1 MEIIDKIKNDK
12 YYNSLLENGK
22 SVEEIFKSGFFEDS
36 TTESYDLKSSL
47 RYLCT
52 PISMIEKDYSAIF
65 IMTGSFAPYHDG
77 HHSLMKAAQKYLINL
92 GYKNVYGYVAP
103 DSDQYV
109 IDKKIKDSA
118 YSAENRIACIQEFIK
133 DSPFRVDPWM
143 ALFRKEDINFTEY
156 VTRME
161 LYIEYYLGVKIPIY
175 FICGGDNA
183 NFWRAFEFQ
192 GRCLVFDRKCQNS
205 KFRSEKTY
213 FKETQIENNR
223 IHFIDFDHS
232 ESSTNVRENSF
243 SFKEKAHML
252 QVRYQSNSSIS
263 GNPEKLE
270 DNITN
275 LLSQN
280 FQFSYPTD
288 ISYQLKIMSYN
299 FFLHRNKNLIS
310 LDSQIDLRYNLRVS
324 RVYEIFGLNK
334 LYYTVDESKSKLP
347 ADLDAEYT
355 LFDDDVMTCGTMF
368 WAKDYLRDKGYK
380 ISEKHLSF
388 IESKISGDTEILDA
402 RDFVIGGVNNGL
414 MVELPNKKIS
424 RVPYIYPFVSCN
436 IRGSIKDGI
445 KFSIEVFKLNM
456 NSVDKDTYIN
466 KSSEQYEF
474 WKSINME
481 ELPIKMICQ
490 HWIKELKKLL

>member
-12 YYNSLLENGK
+12 FYNSLLENGK
-22 SVEEIFKSGFFEDS
+22 SVEEIFEAGFFEDS
-36 TTESYDLKSSL
+36 STESYDLKTSL
-47 RYLCT
+47 NYLCT
-52 PISMIEKDYSAIF
+52 PISMIEKEDSAIF
-65 IMTGSFAPYHDG
+65 VMTGSFAPYHSG
-77 HHSLMKAAQKYLINL
+77 HHSVMRSAQKYLSDL
-92 GYKNVYGYVAP
+92 RYKNVYGYVAP

-118 YSAENRIACIQEFIK
+118 YSAENRIACIHDYMYDSEFYI
-133 DSPFRVDPWM
+133 DPWM

-156 VTRME
+156 VARME
-161 LYIEYYLGVKIPIY
+161 LYIEHYLGAKIPIY
-175 FICGGDNA
+175 FVCGGDNA

-192 GRCLVFDRKCQNS
+192 GRCLVFDRKGDKS
-205 KFRSEKTY
+205 KFKTEKTY
-213 FKETQIENNR
+213 FKEICGDNDR
-223 IHFIDFDHS
+223 IHFIDFDHP

-252 QVRYQSNSSIS
+252 QVRYQSDSSIS

-270 DNITN
+270 DNITY
-275 LLSQN
+275 LLTQN
-280 FQFSYPTD
+280 FQFCYPSD
-288 ISYQLKIMSYN
+288 ISNQMKIMSYN
-299 FFLHRNKNLIS
+299 SFIHKNKNLIS
-310 LDSQIDLRYNLRVS
+310 LDSQIDLKYKLRVS

-334 LYYTVDESKSKLP
+334 LYYTVDDSKSKLP
-347 ADLDAEYT
+347 NDLDSEYT
-355 LFDDDVMTCGTMF
+355 LFDDDVMTGGTMS

-380 ISEKHLSF
+380 ISKKHLSF
-388 IESKISGDTEILDA
+388 VESKIDGDTEILDA

-414 MVELPNKKIS
+414 MIELPNKKLS

-456 NSVDKDTYIN
+456 YSVNKDIYID

-481 ELPIKMICQ
+481 DLTIEMICQ
-490 HWIKELKKLL
+490 YWIKELKKLL